1 MIRKVRAIMDSKWN
15 EFVFYDERKQY
26 SRFSDFVYAWF
37 GKYELDLD
45 EMKIIENRNKSK
57 L

>member
-1 MIRKVRAIMDSKWN
+1 MDSKWN